1 MTTGR
6 DPIQISTV
14 NTMQY
19 FFVNLFCSLMCATVH
34 NAMQFLSNFTFWH
47 FHFMHYAFTF
57 LGMLILALVG
67 RVPRQ
72 VLPWRQM
79 LPIALS
85 RLFSSIGINTVASGH
100 LEGGLF
106 ILRGFDCC
114 ITGFVLLVCNR
125 MLGSRLKRTRHRY
138 YIVIP
143 IAILSSL
150 SWFYPT
156 YWYAHFRWILFIPM
170 AVIAGGFHNILSYN
184 QYQKL
189 GVPFSV
195 FLMNISAYSAALLFI
210 PIVVNKIVCFDCALE
225 SENDEMEFQLADYA
239 LLFGGMAAMF
249 GLIFTQY
256 MLMCHCNPI
265 DYLVFRHFKYTLA
278 AVGQQ
283 VTQNL
288 MHYNFVNIFA
298 QFSALCGNVWYHTC
312 RRRYRHVHAIT
323 SNVKCS
329 EMSIT
334 FCCFCHSGS
343 KAVMDSYQGLRSRY
357 SWLKN
362 LSHPVP
368 INVKMRQNTASK
380 LANKRH
386 FAATTAKDRYKILES
401 RDFTLRAGII
411 KDNNAR
417 EAKRTVGF
425 CFEMCPEKERYRRF
439 YQSGVP
445 LYEMWKFWH
454 DDDDNR
460 IDHVHMV
467 KEYVRS
473 SADQPEPLPH
483 ELRPPHILS
492 LTMDHL
498 IQNVVVKEPHVR
510 KYLSSWYY
518 FLTNRMHAIRK
529 DITQQMLCDTTTAF
543 VLEKCVRFYIYTT
556 FRLRALP
563 ISMFDQQLNLN
574 ELGHCLAS
582 LLVMYQD
589 MKKIGETSPNKAEFF
604 VYNMIY
610 RMIDADMLGLVWRY
624 DENLFHNPRVSFILQ
639 LHKYFQQGNFV
650 KFFKAYKESATFLE
664 ACLLSRYVM
673 EFRIASVNAI
683 RQAYKIH
690 KTTVKISSITDW
702 LCFDSDKETQAFLAQ
717 FKIMPYPDQ
726 PDMVDFNPKD
736 FRHKPESFRTW
747 SPKLNFVNTKMTQS
761 LVEIINGG
769 PVESNVV
776 LPEPCNSFDENSEY
790 TRDDVL
796 DIYFGKKVVT
806 YEQLHGH
813 APSEQLSVN
822 QSSSVDAM
830 EYDDKEEN
838 KPLPA
843 FFSNFLLLFEKDIP
857 SRTVPIKES
866 RNCFVETEAEPQFRS
881 NRARFNRAK
890 GRGWE
895 YKQSSY
901 APQLKY
907 PSRNNS
913 GLSST
918 QHIHQRR
925 GTFKNVR
932 RGGPHR
938 SNTAD
943 RVNNRQP
950 WRGSNCRRNMSDKYH
965 YFKSPTRGQPSMTY
979 KMNRNAMR
987 GTNSLRRGAFKE
999 NKRAMR
1005 PEIQENLVNNQKTY
1019 LAKNALEDDVKNLRT
1034 VCTDNFLVKQK
1045 LQTEN
1050 LLQETVPCAN
1060 ARTTSE
1066 RQVFEKPLPAVTAAN
1081 TSVPQIDSSLVNVV
1095 KQERNVEGIK
1105 FETNRRI
1112 VFPMAETESAE
1123 KRTLSEAVTVD
1134 ETSNYEEQ
1142 PMEQECL
1149 VKSSAEE
1156 CSQIQSAELRTT
1168 SEIFTTQMAT
1178 ASTAVTSSN
1187 SASWINF
1194 PMVSVKKEK
1203 LEMNSQTEQ
1212 TKINSGTS
1220 FPTIGLL
1227 NVAASDAKLPFNAA
1241 SAFVQTTKANSVQTE
1256 WTNFSFANMT
1266 KHHQEANEMEFQAE
1280 KKTLLTFGSVFGK
1293 NFETESKMEEEQQ
1306 PFTKLTTQVTQLA
1319 NAVDFSVPST
1329 DFSSVAKQNEIPD
1342 SGKFGEEKK
1351 NVFFPVVSLS
1361 NYCEQMQPVPFK
1373 VTAEQETVLPVVA
1386 EPVVSWSGCLAS
1398 EHKGT
1403 LFPGGHFASM
1413 QNCQMQPL
1421 QFAPPPISFPKMS
1434 TNTYVSFGDFSQS
1447 TMKSEFKDNE
1457 PQLQKGTFFSFG
1469 SHVVDEKKPLL
1480 FESFTSQI
1488 TETPTSTVANLQSSL
1503 IDLTKSFERGG
1514 ETSMEAEMIDLT
1526 GSDSSQQISET
1537 AMPTVVESA
1546 LLDQPLPVGVEM
1558 SKDASIA
1565 AQVEEELA
1573 QPLTETTDSVVL
1585 EQGVNAALTKQA
1597 TCFANWKTTTDST
1610 EAISASAKRTSE
1622 QTSYP
1627 FSTELTTQIPTIVVP
1642 SISLDTSTTETEN
1655 EPLRKQSKIYADFTK
1670 HWSSPDYAIAAD
1682 SRQLDDHHSSA
1693 AATILPSDH
1702 SLNLSDTFAKD
1713 HLLSRSSFDG
1723 TSEVSERKSS
1733 MQQKMRCVHAYRRI
1747 RDLFLAKELM
1757 QIAIDNLTSR
1767 TVDQVV
1773 SELCEETIAAVKQMI
1788 ACRCLVE
1795 ILNCSYLENAVRKI
1809 CHQVIL
1815 EEQKREEISKNSK
1828 MKTNQLMRRY
1838 FDTWHS
1844 ITKTSR
1850 ARYLASLPISDIV
1863 ETVPSSKGRRSTL
1876 LLSLI
1881 DSDEDAFEDSCFADT
1896 VIEKKL
1902 GNNVLE
1908 SWHSLDWPC
1917 LIRKLATGSSGY
1929 KVSVNSKTRIRLL
1942 RCGLFLDPTLTAT
1955 MREWIRL
1962 QFGLLVVRSKTW
1974 TLPPSGG
1981 TLDLLCLKNTLIRED
1996 ASTSVTRHLDW
2007 LLVAWNA
2014 SASLAENHTIEIS
2027 ELCSTTRHL
2036 GLLLLVR
2043 LAKSDHYS
2051 EDDIA
2056 KMLKLDVL
2064 SSTGCISKYVV
2075 IKWPYEHVF
2084 VGAKEKLQNA
2094 IELVI
2099 EGAVNFRSLNFQPI
2113 GQYVCHYF
2121 TERYDNIL
2129 WNCLKAMTCDE
2140 ANAVHKDAVADFRSS
2155 AQVVNPREHLEEE
2168 FLKLLGYPMSYL
2180 CSPDDFYKLMDE
2192 IGAIILPPSD
2202 LDSISFTEAAQYFLT
2217 SITDRIL
2224 MIRNY
2229 YRLNDQCDFL
2239 RKKKK
2244 YRRSNPFYCSIC
2256 AVAVLTGEC
2265 KWLVASCSTCFLF
2278 TALERN
2284 MPFIGKDWRSCG
2296 DTWVPIRGGWV
2307 KKKLLPDYQTSKT
2320 ESSLES
2326 FLGAHSSLKVNDE
2339 NQKVDA
2345 VEPVPQP
2352 HYFVPLH
2359 KSREFIGCI
2368 SFGEAFLKL
2377 DIAGSVSDSNRF
2389 EYTIKVLQILAN
2401 EKLHTLTASARK
2413 AVFQVLEALVV
2424 HCLKEFKEPMT
2435 VRSLIT
2441 CFIDNLN
2448 SGHHY
2453 GSAQLLEA
2461 QRESLM
2467 FMDTVLKQFDFKC
2480 KESTNNNERNVH
2492 LFDLPVDCLMEILE
2506 TISDHQSLINVCL
2519 AHQMFSAILDYTEK
2533 PWEKLCRFYFKNWQ
2547 MEFVFEKLN
2556 FDPCAIDPANAKYRK
2571 QKFASR
2577 AKLKVSWRTAYFE
2590 LKKFFGLKEV
2600 YTDMIYI
2607 CCYCQVLFWKSL
2619 GHPCLSE
2626 NPTCIRVTPK
2636 QFIDMLLYK

>member
-1 MTTGR
+1 LFVCLFVCLFICSFVSAVYFKKMNTGR
-6 DPIQISTV
+6 DPIQISAV

-19 FFVNLFCSLMCATVH
+19 FFVNLFCSLMSATVH

-57 LGMLILALVG
+57 LGMLILALGG

-85 RLFSSIGINTVASGH
+85 RLFSSIGINTVANGH

-156 YWYAHFRWILFIPM
+156 YWYGHFRWILFIPM

-210 PIVVNKIVCFDCALE
+210 PIVVNKIFCFDCALE

-265 DYLVFRHFKYTLA
+265 DYSVFRHFKYTLA

-298 QFSALCGNVWYHTC
+298 QFSALCGSVWLM
-312 RRRYRHVHAIT
+312 YRHVHTIT
-323 SNVKCS
+323 FNVKCS
-329 EMSIT
+329 KMFIT
-334 FCCFCHSGS
+334 FCCFCYSGS
-343 KAVMDSYQGLRSRY
+343 KAVMDSIERLRARY
-357 SWLKN
+357 SWFKHV
-362 LSHPVP
+362 SHPVP
-368 INVKMRQNTASK
+368 INVKMRRDTASK
-380 LANKRH
+380 LANKHH
-386 FAATTAKDRYKILES
+386 FVAATEKDRYKILES
-401 RDFTLRAGII
+401 RDITLRAGII

-417 EAKRTVGF
+417 EAKKTVGF
-425 CFEMCPEKERYRRF
+425 CLEMCPEKERYRRF
-439 YQSGVP
+439 FQSGVP
-445 LYEMWKFWH
+445 IYEMWKFWH
-454 DDDDNR
+454 DDDDDR

-483 ELRPPHILS
+483 ELRPPYILS

-498 IQNVVVKEPHVR
+498 IQNIVVKEPHVR
-510 KYLSSWYY
+510 KHLSSWYY

-589 MKKIGETSPNKAEFF
+589 LKKSGETSPNKAEFF

-702 LCFDSDKETQAFLAQ
+702 LCFDNDRETQAFLAQ
-717 FKIMPYPDQ
+717 FRIMPYPDQ

-747 SPKLNFVNTKMTQS
+747 SPRLNFVNTKMTQS

-769 PVESNVV
+769 PVESKVV

-790 TRDDVL
+790 TRDAVL
-796 DIYFGKKVVT
+796 DIYFGKRHVS

-813 APSEQLSVN
+813 APSEQPSVT
-822 QSSSVDAM
+822 QSTSTDAM

-843 FFSNFLLLFEKDIP
+843 FLSNFLLLFEKDIP
-857 SRTVPIKES
+857 NRTVPIKES
-866 RNCFVETEAEPQFRS
+866 RDCFIDTEEEPQFS
-881 NRARFNRAK
+881 TNRARFNRAK
-890 GRGWE
+890 SRGWK
-895 YKQSSY
+895 YKQNLYVPELRYS
-901 APQLKY
+901 
-907 PSRNNS
+907 SRNNS
-913 GLSST
+913 GFSSS
-918 QHIHQRR
+918 QHMHQRR
-925 GTFKNVR
+925 GTSKSIR
-932 RGGPHR
+932 RGGAALHR
-938 SNTAD
+938 SSTAD
-943 RVNNRQP
+943 RVNNRQL
-950 WRGSNCRRNMSDKYH
+950 WRGSSCRRNISDKYH
-965 YFKSPTRGQPSMTY
+965 YFKSPTRGQPSVTY
-979 KMNRNAMR
+979 RANRNAMR
-987 GTNSLRRGAFKE
+987 GTSFFRRGTFKE
-999 NKRAMR
+999 IKRTMR
-1005 PEIQENLVNNQKTY
+1005 PQIQENLVNNQKTY
-1019 LAKNALEDDVKNLRT
+1019 LEKNALQNDAKNLRT
-1034 VCTDNFLVKQK
+1034 VCKDNFLVKQK

-1050 LLQETVPCAN
+1050 LAQKTVQCAN
-1060 ARTTSE
+1060 ARATSE
-1066 RQVFEKPLPAVTAAN
+1066 MQVFEKPLPAVPAAN
-1081 TSVPQIDSSLVNVV
+1081 TSVPQIDSLLANVV
-1095 KQERNVEGIK
+1095 KQERNVEGIG
-1105 FETNRRI
+1105 FETNGRI
-1112 VFPMAETESAE
+1112 IFPMAAISNAAVETDSAE
-1123 KRTLSEAVTVD
+1123 KRTFSEAVTVD
-1134 ETSNYEEQ
+1134 ETSKNEEQ

-1149 VKSSAEE
+1149 VQRSFAEE
-1156 CSQIQSAELRTT
+1156 CGQIQSAELKPT

-1178 ASTAVTSSN
+1178 PSAVVTSSN
-1187 SASWINF
+1187 SASWNNF
-1194 PMVSVKKEK
+1194 PVVSVKKEK
-1203 LEMNSQTEQ
+1203 LEVNNETEQ
-1212 TKINSGTS
+1212 QTKTNIGTS
-1220 FPTIGLL
+1220 FPAVGLF
-1227 NVAASDAKLPFNAA
+1227 NVAADDAKSLFNAP
-1241 SAFVQTTKANSVQTE
+1241 SAFVQTTVANSATG
-1256 WTNFSFANMT
+1256 WMNFSSENLT
-1266 KHHQEANEMEFQAE
+1266 KHHEEAEEEQFQA
-1280 KKTLLTFGSVFGK
+1280 KRALLTFSSVFGK
-1293 NFETESKMEEEQQ
+1293 NFETESKMEEQHQQQQQQQ
-1306 PFTKLTTQVTQLA
+1306 PFTKLTTQATELGTEM
-1319 NAVDFSVPST
+1319 NFSVPST
-1329 DFSSVAKQNEIPD
+1329 DFSSFAKQNE
-1342 SGKFGEEKK
+1342 STASVGFVKEEK
-1351 NVFFPVVSLS
+1351 NVFPVVSLS
-1361 NYCEQMQPVPFK
+1361 NHCEQMQPVPFK
-1373 VTAEQETVLPVVA
+1373 ETVLPVVA
-1386 EPVVSWSGCLAS
+1386 TPVVAWSDVKTQQEEAKEMDLG
-1398 EHKGT
+1398 ERKGT
-1403 LFPGGHFASM
+1403 LFSGVHFASM

-1421 QFAPPPISFPKMS
+1421 QFAPPAISFPTMS
-1434 TNTYVSFGDFSQS
+1434 TNTYVSFGDFSQNAV
-1447 TMKSEFKDNE
+1447 KSEVKDNE
-1457 PQLQKGTFFSFG
+1457 PQLQNRAFFSFG
-1469 SHVVDEKKPLL
+1469 SYVVDEKKPFL
-1480 FESFTSQI
+1480 FGSFASQI
-1488 TETPTSTVANLQSSL
+1488 AETPTSTVANLQSSW
-1503 IDLTKSFERGG
+1503 IDLTKSFDKEG
-1514 ETSMEAEMIDLT
+1514 ETLMEAEMIDLT

-1537 AMPTVVESA
+1537 AMPTVVEPVQ
-1546 LLDQPLPVGVEM
+1546 LLDQPLPVELET
-1558 SKDASIA
+1558 SKHASTA
-1565 AQVEEELA
+1565 AQVEEVLA
-1573 QPLTETTDSVVL
+1573 QPMTETTDSVVL
-1585 EQGVNAALTKQA
+1585 DQGVNAALTKQA
-1597 TCFANWKTTTDST
+1597 TCLVNWQTTTDSA
-1610 EAISASAKRTSE
+1610 EATNSATAKRTNE

-1627 FSTELTTQIPTIVVP
+1627 LSTQSTAQTPTIVVP
-1642 SISLDTSTTETEN
+1642 LISLETDN
-1655 EPLRKQSKIYADFTK
+1655 EPLRKQSKIYANFTQQ
-1670 HWSSPDYAIAAD
+1670 WSSPDYAIAAD
-1682 SRQLDDHHSSA
+1682 SRQLDDHHSA
-1693 AATILPSDH
+1693 AATVLRSDH
-1702 SLNLSDTFAKD
+1702 SLNLSGTYAQD
-1713 HLLSRSSFDG
+1713 HLLSRSSFDV
-1723 TSEVSERKSS
+1723 TSGGSERKSS
-1733 MQQKMRCVHAYRRI
+1733 MQQKILCVQAYRRI

-1838 FDTWHS
+1838 FHIWHS
-1844 ITKTSR
+1844 ITKMSR
-1850 ARYLASLPISDIV
+1850 ARYLASLPISDTV
-1863 ETVPSSKGRRSTL
+1863 GMVPSSRGRRSTL
-1876 LLSLI
+1876 LLSLT
-1881 DSDEDAFEDSCFADT
+1881 DTDEESSCSDDT

-1908 SWHSLDWPC
+1908 SWRALDWPC
-1917 LIRKLATGSSGY
+1917 LVRKLATGSSGY

-1942 RCGLFLDPTLTAT
+1942 RCGLFLDPTLTET

-2014 SASLAENHTIEIS
+2014 SASLAENHTIEIG
-2027 ELCSTTRHL
+2027 ELCSATRHL

-2056 KMLKLDVL
+2056 KMLKLDDL

-2075 IKWPYEHVF
+2075 IKWPFENVF

-2099 EGAVNFRSLNFQPI
+2099 EGTVNFRSLNFQPI

-2121 TERYDNIL
+2121 TERYGSNL
-2129 WNCLKAMTCDE
+2129 WNFLKSATCDE

-2155 AQVVNPREHLEEE
+2155 AKVVDPREHLEEE

-2180 CSPDDFYKLMDE
+2180 CSPDDFYKLIDE

-2202 LDSISFTEAAQYFLT
+2202 SDSISFTEAAQYFLS

-2224 MIRNY
+2224 MIRKY
-2229 YRLNDQCDFL
+2229 YRLNSQWLFFCE
-2239 RKKKK
+2239 RKKNTEEATRFIDQ
-2244 YRRSNPFYCSIC
+2244 YVLLQVVI
-2256 AVAVLTGEC
+2256 LTGEC
-2265 KWLVASCSTCFLF
+2265 KWLVASC
-2278 TALERN
+2278 
-2284 MPFIGKDWRSCG
+2284 
-2296 DTWVPIRGGWV
+2296 
-2307 KKKLLPDYQTSKT
+2307 
-2320 ESSLES
+2320 
-2326 FLGAHSSLKVNDE
+2326 
-2339 NQKVDA
+2339 
-2345 VEPVPQP
+2345 
-2352 HYFVPLH
+2352 
-2359 KSREFIGCI
+2359 
-2368 SFGEAFLKL
+2368 
-2377 DIAGSVSDSNRF
+2377 
-2389 EYTIKVLQILAN
+2389 
-2401 EKLHTLTASARK
+2401 
-2413 AVFQVLEALVV
+2413 
-2424 HCLKEFKEPMT
+2424 
-2435 VRSLIT
+2435 
-2441 CFIDNLN
+2441 
-2448 SGHHY
+2448 
-2453 GSAQLLEA
+2453 
-2461 QRESLM
+2461 
-2467 FMDTVLKQFDFKC
+2467 
-2480 KESTNNNERNVH
+2480 
-2492 LFDLPVDCLMEILE
+2492 
-2506 TISDHQSLINVCL
+2506 
-2519 AHQMFSAILDYTEK
+2519 
-2533 PWEKLCRFYFKNWQ
+2533 
-2547 MEFVFEKLN
+2547 
-2556 FDPCAIDPANAKYRK
+2556 
-2571 QKFASR
+2571 
-2577 AKLKVSWRTAYFE
+2577 
-2590 LKKFFGLKEV
+2590 
-2600 YTDMIYI
+2600 
-2607 CCYCQVLFWKSL
+2607 
-2619 GHPCLSE
+2619 
-2626 NPTCIRVTPK
+2626 
-2636 QFIDMLLYK
+2636 